1 MRRRAFLASFGAG
14 VAATTG
20 GCVADGRVALEITKE
35 MTIKPLTAW
44 WEELP
49 NVGGNGALSLTARAD
64 QQFDVYYFT
73 EEAAFSQYR
82 LYIYNRAQT
91 DGATTNGTTAESTEN
106 TTTTGGNTTA
116 ATTGDSSMPA
126 GHDDI
131 SQAAVPKGDSDKYEV
146 QIPDDGGRKTIE
158 TEGAHYL
165 AIDHSNYGA
174 GVEVERFQDP
184 LSPFIDLKVIDEE
197 SII

>member
-1 MRRRAFLASFGAG
+1 MRRRAFLASLGAG

-20 GCVADGRVALEITKE
+20 GCVADGRVAREIAKE
-35 MTIKPLTAW
+35 VRIEPLTAW

-49 NVGGNGALSLTARAD
+49 SVGGNGALSLTVRAD

-73 EEAAFSQYR
+73 DKSTFSQYR

-91 DGATTNGTTAESTEN
+91 DGATTNDTTAESTGN

-116 ATTGDSSMPA
+116 ATSDSSMPA

-146 QIPDDGGRKTIE
+146 QVPDDGGRRSIE

-174 GVEVERFQDP
+174 GVEVKRFQDP